1 MISSDRASQN
11 IHVQVQNAL
20 IHDIVHE
27 IMLTMCSAIT
37 AAGDHGTAYHIQM
50 ELEALG
56 TDCMKLQGEY
66 TLLKKKQRRSERYYN
81 LKEKQ
86 EEEQQQHCQFESSSP
101 HDHHARSSAEQDCSI
116 PSESN
121 LTKQVVDIMHTPANS
136 RFDSSTKAALLS
148 TAFVSSQHHRER
160 PQRKSPNAERRKRT
174 TNEHHLALEFER
186 EKVPIFPQQFPKRSR
201 QNATSPIRTRPT
213 VTATILPKP
222 APTTTQQ
229 QQQQQPM
236 TVQASSHDNRP
247 ISSLHHHT
255 PAAQSQSSH
264 AQNQGLTFSERLV
277 ALKQQQQQQQQQQQS
292 QGHVQQNGGSGGMGS
307 DGRSSS
313 ASMSSDDNIHAVMIE
328 DFKKQLNW
336 NLK

>member
-27 IMLTMCSAIT
+27 IMLTTCSAIT

-86 EEEQQQHCQFESSSP
+86 EEEQQQHCQFESSP
-101 HDHHARSSAEQDCSI
+101 HDHHTRSSAEQDCSI

-148 TAFVSSQHHRER
+148 TAFVGSQHRER
-160 PQRKSPNAERRKRT
+160 HQRKSPNAERRKRT
-174 TNEHHLALEFER
+174 ANEHQLALEFER
-186 EKVPIFPQQFPKRSR
+186 EKVPIFPQQQFPKRSR

-255 PAAQSQSSH
+255 PVAQSQSSH
-264 AQNQGLTFSERLV
+264 AQNQSLTFSERLV
-277 ALKQQQQQQQQQQQS
+277 ALKQQQQQQQG
-292 QGHVQQNGGSGGMGS
+292 QGHVQHNGGSGGMGS